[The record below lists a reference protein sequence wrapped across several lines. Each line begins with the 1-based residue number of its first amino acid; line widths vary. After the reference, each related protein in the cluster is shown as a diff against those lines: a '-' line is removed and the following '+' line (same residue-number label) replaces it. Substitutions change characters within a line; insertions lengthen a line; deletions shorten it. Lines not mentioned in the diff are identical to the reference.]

1 MRHYNIPIFI
11 TELACPNRCVYCNQ
25 RHISGQV
32 EPVTTDEVVDIIERH
47 LATFIPPYEA
57 EVAFFGGS
65 FTGIEISEQEKY
77 LSTVQPY
84 ILSGQIS
91 GIRLSTRPDYISKE
105 ILDLLKRYN
114 VKTIELGAQ
123 SLCEDVLLRCKRGHS
138 VREVEVASS
147 LIKSYGFSLG
157 LQMMIGLP
165 GDNLER
171 SLQTARKIVAL
182 GADNTRIY
190 PTLVIEHTDL
200 AELYRNGSYTPLSLS
215 QAVEWASEVYKIF
228 SANGVNVLR
237 MGLHPSESLLKGT
250 ELLAG
255 PFHVSF
261 REFVLSRIWL
271 ERLLALPK
279 ETKTLIVNPKD
290 INYVIGYS
298 GCNRKVL
305 ETEGRKLNFIQD
317 ALQAQDTFSIAE

>member
-1 MRHYNIPIFI
+1 MKHYNIPIFI
-11 TELACPNRCVYCNQ
+11 TELACPNRCIYCNQ
-25 RHISGQV
+25 RHISGQI
-32 EPVTTDEVVDIIERH
+32 EPVTTEEVVDIIERH
-47 LATFIPPYEA
+47 LQTFTSQYEA
-57 EVAFFGGS
+57 ELAFFGGS

-77 LSTVQPY
+77 LQAVQPY
-84 ILSGQIS
+84 IRSGQIS

-105 ILDLLKRYN
+105 ILDLLKHYN
-114 VKTIELGAQ
+114 VKAIELGAQ
-123 SLCEDVLLRCKRGHS
+123 SLCDEVLRVCKRGHS
-138 VREVEVASS
+138 VRDVERAAS

-165 GDNLER
+165 EDSLER
-171 SLQTARKIVAL
+171 SLQTAEKIVAL

-200 AELYRNGSYTPLSLS
+200 AELYRSGNYTPLSLS
-215 QAVEWASEVYKIF
+215 EAVQWASEVYKIF
-228 SANGVNVLR
+228 SANNVNVLR
-237 MGLHPSESLLKGT
+237 VGLHPSESLIEGT

-271 ERLLALPK
+271 EKLLSLPQ
-279 ETKTLIVNPKD
+279 ETKAITVNPKD

-298 GCNRKVL
+298 GCNRKTLL
-305 ETEGRKLNFIQD
+305 EQGRKLNFIQSD
-317 ALQAQDTFSIAE
+317 RQAKDTFSIVE